1 MKQIFEEE
9 WCHLSCEQCRFFKV
23 DADRTASTCKRLD
36 HKHIKFTNP
45 WFKSYDCGQF
55 SGTTCRDFEPSDTVP
70 WLKEHWISWEDYWS
84 GEEPTGK
91 MWLILDDDRSVRY
104 AVRREDFSDGTFL
117 DDQGN
122 LKWIEKE
129 YYKQSRKSPIGY
141 ILVHERNEE
150 HEDQN

>member
-1 MKQIFEEE
+1 M
-9 WCHLSCEQCRFFKV
+9 
-23 DADRTASTCKRLD
+23 
-36 HKHIKFTNP
+36 
-45 WFKSYDCGQF
+45 
-55 SGTTCRDFEPSDTVP
+55 
-70 WLKEHWISWEDYWS
+70 KEHWISWEDYWS

-91 MWLILDDDRSVRY
+91 MWLILDDDKSVRY

-117 DDQGN
+117 DADGN

-129 YYKQSRKSPIGY
+129 YYKQSRKSPTGY